1 MSINKVILLGNLG
14 KEPEIKSFDNG
25 GKIASFTL
33 ATTKKGYTTKSGT
46 TVPDKTEW
54 HNVRCFS
61 GLADVC
67 ERFLHKGSKVYV
79 EGEIVY
85 REYEKDGVKR
95 IITEILVDNMEMC
108 DRPQNTASNA
118 VSQPQQTNT
127 SPQLEQAKNMLET
140 MFNGDNY
147 DEPF

>member
-1 MSINKVILLGNLG
+1 MSINKVILLGNIG

-33 ATTKKGYTTKSGT
+33 ATTKKGYTTKNGT

-54 HNVRCFS
+54 HNVKCFS
-61 GLADVC
+61 GLAGVC

-85 REYEKDGVKR
+85 REYEKDGQKR
-95 IITEILVDNMEMC
+95 FITEILVYNMEMC
-108 DRPQNTASNA
+108 DK
-118 VSQPQQTNT
+118 PQQVNT
-127 SPQLEQAKNMLET
+127 SPQLEQAKNMLKPILD
-140 MFNGDNY
+140 GD
-147 DEPF
+147 DDDVPF

>member
-54 HNVRCFS
+54 HNVKCFS

-67 ERFLHKGSKVYV
+67 EKYLHKGSKVYV
-79 EGEIVY
+79 EGEIIY

-147 DEPF
+147 DDPF